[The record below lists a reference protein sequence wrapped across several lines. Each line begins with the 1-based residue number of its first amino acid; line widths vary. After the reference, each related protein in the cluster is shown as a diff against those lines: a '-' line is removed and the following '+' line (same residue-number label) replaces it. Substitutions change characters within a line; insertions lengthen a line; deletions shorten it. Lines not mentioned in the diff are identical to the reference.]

1 MSLLKAISDLKSI
14 ANVDAK
20 TPIVAKFEYEADRL
34 GQQSLSI
41 AGLYVDV
48 SKQSWSQEGFEA
60 ALGLFETAGLNAARE
75 KMWTGQAINVS
86 EDRAVLHV
94 ALRDSDSENARLRGA
109 EIASDVKTA
118 RDAMRSY
125 ANAIRAG
132 EITGATGKPFRTI
145 LHIGIGG
152 SDLGPR
158 LVWQA
163 LAPLKPQI
171 DIRFVANVDGSEL
184 AIATADLDPAETLVI
199 AVSKTFTTQETL
211 ANFLGARDWII
222 KGLGEAAAAKHLA
235 AVSAAPSKTS
245 AYGIPE
251 DRVFGFKDWVG
262 GRYSLWSAV
271 SLSVIIAGGY
281 EVYERLLSGAH
292 GMDQHFL
299 TAPAAQNAPLLL
311 AAAQVFNRIALDRP
325 ARAVIPYAHRL
336 RRLAAFL
343 QQLEMESNGKRTDGY
358 GNHLPTKTC
367 PIVFGDEGTNAQHAF
382 FQMLHQSEDIVP
394 LELIAVKS
402 NPEAPL
408 DMQQKLLSNV
418 IAQGEA
424 FMVGKSLETSEA
436 ECRSLG
442 FDDEKTAIIAPQKVC
457 PGNKP
462 STLVLLDALTPETLG
477 ALLALYEHK
486 TFAEGIVMGLNS
498 FDQWGVE
505 LGKTLA
511 TSVLKDITGPA
522 IAAHDPSTTAA
533 VEKVKQQGHGP
544 CTC

>member
-1 MSLLKAISDLKSI
+1 MTLAAAIATLKSRADAERDLRI
-14 ANVDAK
+14 VDQFA
-20 TPIVAKFEYEADRL
+20 ADPARL
-34 GQQSLSI
+34 KSQTLKV

-48 SKQSWSQEGFEA
+48 SKQSWSQAGFADALKLFEA
-60 ALGLFETAGLNAARE
+60 AGLEAARE

-86 EDRAVLHV
+86 ENRAVLHV
-94 ALRDSDSENARLRGA
+94 ALRDSDAENKRLRGD
-109 EIASDVKTA
+109 EITEDVKAA
-118 RDAMRSY
+118 REAMKAY
-125 ANAIRAG
+125 ADGIRLG
-132 EITGATGKPFRTI
+132 TIVGATGKRFKTI
-145 LHIGIGG
+145 VHIGIGG

-163 LAPLKPQI
+163 LSPLKPLV

-184 AIATADLDPAETLVI
+184 AIATADIDPAETLVI

-211 ANFLGARDWII
+211 ANFLAAREWLVT
-222 KGLGEAAAAKHLA
+222 GLGEAAASKHLA
-235 AVSAAPSKTS
+235 AVSAAPAKTS
-245 AYGIPE
+245 AYGIPS

-271 SLSVIIAGGY
+271 SLSVIIAAGY
-281 EVYERLLSGAH
+281 EVYERLLNGAYK
-292 GMDQHFL
+292 MDQHFL
-299 TAPAAQNAPLLL
+299 TAPAEKNAPLLL
-311 AAAQVFNRIALDRP
+311 AAAQLYNRIGLDRP
-325 ARAVIPYAHRL
+325 SRAVIPYAHRL

-358 GNHLPTKTC
+358 GKLLPTKTC
-367 PIVFGDEGTNAQHAF
+367 PVVFGDEGTNAQHAF

-394 LELIAVKS
+394 LEFIAVKT
-402 NPEAPL
+402 NAEASV

-424 FMVGKSLETSEA
+424 FAVGKSLETSEA
-436 ECRSLG
+436 ECKALG
-442 FDDEKTAIIAPQKVC
+442 FDAEKTAIIAPQKVC

-462 STLVLLDALTPETLG
+462 STLVLLEALTPETLG

-511 TSVLKDITGPA
+511 NAVLEDITGA
-522 IAAHDPSTTAA
+522 DIKAHDPSTTAA
-533 VEKVKQQGHGP
+533 IRAVK
-544 CTC
+544 